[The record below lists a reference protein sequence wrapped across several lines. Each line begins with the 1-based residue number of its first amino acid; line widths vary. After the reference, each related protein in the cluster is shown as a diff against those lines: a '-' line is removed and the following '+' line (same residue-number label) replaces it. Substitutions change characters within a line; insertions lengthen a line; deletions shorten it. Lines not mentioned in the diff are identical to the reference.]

1 MQAGTVNKMDNKK
14 GISFIGLLQVAF
26 IVLKLVG
33 AINWKWSVVLIPLW
47 VELGLIAMVIILCII
62 ENHIGG

>member
-1 MQAGTVNKMDNKK
+1 MDNKK